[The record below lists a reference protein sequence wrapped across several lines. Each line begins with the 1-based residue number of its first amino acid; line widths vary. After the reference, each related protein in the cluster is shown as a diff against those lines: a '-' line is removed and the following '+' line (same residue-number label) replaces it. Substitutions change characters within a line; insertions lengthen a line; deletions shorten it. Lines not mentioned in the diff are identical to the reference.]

1 MSHTPELSAR
11 ADRAPRI
18 SRQTEV
24 LEGTFSEC
32 VDALL
37 MTINMAR
44 ILNAVARGRR
54 VILNEN
60 YKRL

>member
-11 ADRAPRI
+11 ADRTRWI
-18 SRQTEV
+18 SRQTKV
-24 LEGTFSEC
+24 FEGTFSEC

-37 MTINMAR
+37 MTISMAR
-44 ILNAVARGRR
+44 ILIAAVRGRR